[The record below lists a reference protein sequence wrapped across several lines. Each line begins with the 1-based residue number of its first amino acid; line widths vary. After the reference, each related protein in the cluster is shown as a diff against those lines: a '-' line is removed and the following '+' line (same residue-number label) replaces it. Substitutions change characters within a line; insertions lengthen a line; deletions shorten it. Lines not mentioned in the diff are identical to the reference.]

1 MSTIELR
8 PGDALVV
15 VDVQNDFVT
24 GSLAVPDAAAVVAP
38 LNRAMAHFDSLG
50 LPVFTTQDWHPPD
63 HRSFS
68 QRGGP
73 WPEHCVAGTPG
84 ADFVADLRR
93 PPNAV
98 ATYKATH
105 RDVEAYSALA
115 GTTLASDLRARDV
128 HRLFIGGLATDY
140 CVVNT
145 VRDAIASGLEVV
157 VLADAIRA
165 VNVRSDDGARAEAEM
180 RRLGARFLTV
190 DELEKAS
197 HHAQLARE

>member
-1 MSTIELR
+1 MNTTELR

-24 GSLAVPDAAAVVAP
+24 GSLAVPGAAAVIAP
-38 LNRAMAHFDSLG
+38 LNRAMAHFESLK

-63 HRSFS
+63 HCSFV
-68 QRGGP
+68 QRGGS

-84 ADFVADLRR
+84 ADFVPGLRR
-93 PPNAV
+93 TPNAIP
-98 ATYKATH
+98 TYKATH

-115 GTTLASDLRARDV
+115 GTTLASDLRARGV
-128 HRLFIGGLATDY
+128 RRLFVGGLATDY
-140 CVVNT
+140 CVLNT
-145 VRDAIASGLEVV
+145 VRDAVALGLEVV

-180 RRLGARFLTV
+180 QRLGARFLTV
-190 DELEKAS
+190 GALEKAS
-197 HHAQLARE
+197 LRAHH